1 VEPPHPSALREPP
14 KKFRAYYCV
23 TKGWEVGIYTVWY
36 AFVFPSL
43 YPCSHPYF
51 RAIAESRLTGVV
63 GGSAVKM
70 SKNWQNAYHYY
81 SISYYAGVVKLVPQ
95 RLVAPK
101 PIANRPFASPATG
114 SPSHPIYIAS
124 TQVTPASGT
133 PTHPYIIP
141 STPNSPMPGPA
152 LRQRTTK
159 VSSIPALLSQGSP
172 SPAFRPR
179 QFLRA
184 RAPVAQPTPAAASGS
199 IPQLSFAVGPIP
211 ANSCVSITATVDVPQ
226 PNVDTTTPNT
236 TPHRQV
242 VYVVGSDSDVNSDSD
257 DKETL
262 PFYPYASTHFT
273 SEAGSSIH
281 TNPSTPTNVASH
293 RTSITPGAGSYI
305 YTNPLTPTSVAS
317 RTSSLIVEALVVEAD
332 EDEFA
337 CSDFDDPEFLE
348 QLNAVLASQP
358 SPN

>member
-1 VEPPHPSALREPP
+1 
-14 KKFRAYYCV
+14 
-23 TKGWEVGIYTVWY
+23 
-36 AFVFPSL
+36 
-43 YPCSHPYF
+43 
-51 RAIAESRLTGVV
+51 V

-101 PIANRPFASPATG
+101 PIANRPLASPATG

-141 STPNSPMPGPA
+141 STPNSPMSGPA
-152 LRQRTTK
+152 LRQRTTN
-159 VSSIPALLSQGSP
+159 VSSIPASLALSQGSP

-184 RAPVAQPTPAAASGS
+184 RATPAAASGS

-226 PNVDTTTPNT
+226 PNVDTPNT

-242 VYVVGSDSDVNSDSD
+242 VYVVGSDSDVNSDS
-257 DKETL
+257 ESELT
-262 PFYPYASTHFT
+262 STHFT

-317 RTSSLIVEALVVEAD
+317 RTSSLIVEALIVEAD